1 VWLIVR
7 TVRFSFS
14 DDLDLTSIR
23 VLASRI
29 TTKKV
34 PALTLVVVGI
44 IGMVAGVLAATI
56 TVTTN
61 SYTGEI
67 GTLHNTTSGFTV
79 TDNGLGVVANTAA
92 ANYVNNTQI
101 GTSGTQ
107 LFNGN
112 AVTQGD
118 WVESLTFSTSLTD
131 ASSHKV
137 SVTIKNGTG
146 TTGNATPVTFGSTS
160 TFMKTMTGAGSG
172 TVTLYFDIGAS
183 IATPITVYV
192 NVT

>member
-1 VWLIVR
+1 M
-7 TVRFSFS
+7 
-14 DDLDLTSIR
+14 
-23 VLASRI
+23 
-29 TTKKV
+29 
-34 PALTLVVVGI
+34 VVVGI

-61 SYTGEI
+61 SFTGEI
-67 GTLHNTTSGFTV
+67 GILHNTTSGFTV
-79 TDNGLGVVANTAA
+79 TDNGLGVVANTAGA
-92 ANYVNNTQI
+92 TYVNNTQI

-131 ASSHKV
+131 ASSHRV
-137 SVTIKNGTG
+137 SVTIRNGTG
-146 TTGNATPVTFGSTS
+146 TVGNGTPVTFGSSS
-160 TFMKTMTGAGSG
+160 TFMKTMSGAGSG

-183 IATPITVYV
+183 VSTPITIYV
-192 NVT
+192 NIT

>member
-1 VWLIVR
+1 L
-7 TVRFSFS
+7 SS
-14 DDLDLTSIR
+14 LR
-23 VLASRI
+23 VLVSRI

-34 PALTLVVVGI
+34 PALTLILVGI
-44 IGMVAGVLAATI
+44 VGMVAGVLAATL
-56 TVTTN
+56 TVSTN
-61 SYTGEI
+61 TFTGEI
-67 GTLHNTTSGFTV
+67 GILHNTTSGFTV

-137 SVTIKNGTG
+137 TVNIRNGTG
-146 TTGNATPVTFGSTS
+146 TVGNTAVVSFGSAS
-160 TFMKTMTGAGSG
+160 TFMKTMSGAGSG
-172 TVTLYFDIGAS
+172 TVTLYFDLGAS
-183 IATPITVYV
+183 ITTPITVYV
-192 NVT
+192 NIT